1 MRRSPHNVGRTAS
14 RRAATRV
21 GRSRVS
27 RWPARAA
34 KPATQSKN
42 TPALWSAGVR
52 VLLTLLALLSS
63 LASMRAAEEKVPT
76 QYSEE
81 QVKAAILVGF
91 AKTTEWPPGTF
102 KEGTKTLV
110 IGIFGRDTLGDDA
123 TRPFTAPG
131 PGTSLSGQTVQ
142 FKVIA
147 EEEGVRGCH
156 VLFIPRQERRRAR
169 EILDWVKGAPVLTV
183 GETDDF
189 LDQEGMVSLVPKDG
203 KMKFEINLNAAKA
216 ANLKI
221 PAKVLGA
228 ALKVRGKYD

>member
-1 MRRSPHNVGRTAS
+1 M
-14 RRAATRV
+14 
-21 GRSRVS
+21 
-27 RWPARAA
+27 
-34 KPATQSKN
+34 
-42 TPALWSAGVR
+42 ALLTFL
-52 VLLTLLALLSS
+52 VLLGPTCS
-63 LASMRAAEEKVPT
+63 LHAAEEKAGT

-102 KEGTKTLV
+102 KDGARTLV
-110 IGIFGRDTLGDDA
+110 IGVFGRDTLGEA
-123 TRPFTAPG
+123 AVRPFTTPAPG
-131 PGTSLSGQTVQ
+131 AHPTAQTVQ

-147 EEEGVRGCH
+147 DEADARSCH
-156 VLFIPRQERRRAR
+156 VLFIPRQERRHTRDV
-169 EILDWVKGAPVLTV
+169 LDRLKEAPVLTV
-183 GETDDF
+183 GEADDF
-189 LDQEGMVSLVPKDG
+189 LDQDGMVCLVPKDG